1 MVICHFV
8 YDERQIYANC
18 FSISAGT
25 RSAFAKGNVVVG
37 QPCGNCIRLGLFLRF
52 AYQFAEGGQ
61 RCQLA
66 IGEEFVVGIQTI
78 IYAPDIPGI

>member
-25 RSAFAKGNVVVG
+25 RSAFTKGNVVVRH
-37 QPCGNCIRLGLFLRF
+37 PRSNRIRFRLFLCF
-52 AYQFAEGGQ
+52 PHQFAEGGQ
-61 RCQLA
+61 CN
-66 IGEEFVVGIQTI
+66 
-78 IYAPDIPGI
+78 